1 MQAAEKIAPQPDLD
15 LLLNN
20 VIPEVTE
27 ADINLFMNVVS
38 THLEDWQIEQVL
50 TPAEVFKRQDIVLA
64 THWHPEFVP
73 MDMIAKRINATF
85 PGRNDDL
92 IIPTQHNEIM
102 SFGKYSGVEVDCYSS
117 GFNQK
122 VQFLLHFENKRV
134 EKAHVLKSMLGHTQ
148 KYRSSQLFEFI
159 HTITS
164 PITDRIEEATRET
177 GVEDKLVEF
186 VYVHVCKIERMIDE
200 YWDKIPTI
208 SLKNKLLRNF
218 FDGLRPI
225 YGETFINRVQ
235 AYLKAVKT
243 IVKSHFS
250 LKYFYRA
257 TEVIEETRALGGCI
271 VIPHPEQFWPILLA
285 GYDVDGYEVW
295 NPQSQRYTEFLISV
309 VNEKNRQRSQGDRKI
324 LIFMGDDTHMGEKTR
339 RIDQQDTAKA
349 AREIGVQPAWD
360 DLCVRKRLITNN
372 VSRRTTI
379 AQYRARL
386 AG

>member
-134 EKAHVLKSMLGHTQ
+134 EKAHVLESMLGHTQ

>member
-1 MQAAEKIAPQPDLD
+1 MKAAQKITPPPDLD
-15 LLLNN
+15 LLLNK
-20 VIPEVTE
+20 VSPEVTE
-27 ADINLFMNVVS
+27 ADITLFMSVVS

-85 PGRNDDL
+85 PNRNDDL

-159 HTITS
+159 HTITT
-164 PITDRIEEATRET
+164 PLEERIEEATRET

-186 VYVHVCKIERMIDE
+186 VYIHVCKIERMIDE

-235 AYLKAVKT
+235 AYLKAVKK

-309 VNEKNRQRSQGDRKI
+309 VNEKNMQRSQGDRKI

-339 RIDQQDTAKA
+339 HKDQQDKAKA

-360 DLCVRKRLITNN
+360 DLSVRKRLITNN

>member
-1 MQAAEKIAPQPDLD
+1 MQAAEKITQHPDLD
-15 LLLNN
+15 LLLSK
-20 VIPEVTE
+20 VTTEVTE
-27 ADINLFMNVVS
+27 ADVALFLSVVS
-38 THLEDWQIEQVL
+38 TDLEDWQIEQVL
-50 TPAEVFKRQDIVLA
+50 TPDEVFKRQDIVLA

-85 PGRNDDL
+85 PNRSDDL

-102 SFGKYSGVEVDCYSS
+102 QFGKYSGVEVDCYSS

-164 PITDRIEEATRET
+164 PLEDRIEEATRET

-186 VYVHVCKIERMIDE
+186 VYIHVCKIERMIDE
-200 YWDKIPTI
+200 YWDKVPTI

-235 AYLKAVKT
+235 AYLKAVKK

-339 RIDQQDTAKA
+339 RIEQQDTAKA